1 MPSEAELRLAHKTA
15 EADLKNA
22 RQEYDRLEASNASPD
37 ALLAVLDVCKDAEAR
52 KKSTWIALQALL
64 SGGS

>member
-15 EADLKNA
+15 ESDLKNA
-22 RQEYDRLEASNASPD
+22 RKEYDRLAAANASLD
-37 ALLAVLDVCKDAEAR
+37 AQQVALHACIDAEAR
-52 KKSTWIALQALL
+52 KKSTWIALQALI